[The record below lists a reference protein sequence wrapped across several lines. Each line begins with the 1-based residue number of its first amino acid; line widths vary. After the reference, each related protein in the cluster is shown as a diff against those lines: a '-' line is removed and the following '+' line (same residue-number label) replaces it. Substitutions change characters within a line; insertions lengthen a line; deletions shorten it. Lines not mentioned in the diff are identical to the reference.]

1 MARLRRADCGKLAGG
16 GLAVNQERPMLT
28 EDMKRIIREQPL
40 GYVASVG
47 ADGAPRVAPKA
58 TFVVVDDTTIAY
70 GDIRSPNTTR
80 NVRGDPRV
88 EVNFIDPFVRKGYR
102 FAGTAVVT
110 ERGEAGFDALFT
122 HFQHGA
128 LASRMRAIV
137 TIKVTR
143 ALPLASPV
151 YDDGRAEVDVRRN
164 WVTRFRKLQP
174 NGRYEE

>member
-1 MARLRRADCGKLAGG
+1 
-16 GLAVNQERPMLT
+16 MLT

-40 GYVASVG
+40 GYVATVG

-70 GDIRSPNTTR
+70 GDIRSPGTNR
-80 NVRGDPRV
+80 NLRTEPRV

-102 FAGTAVVT
+102 FAGTATVT
-110 ERGEAGFDALFT
+110 ERGEAAFDALFA
-122 HFQHGA
+122 HFKHSA

-137 TIKVTR
+137 AIKVAR
-143 ALPLASPV
+143 ALPLSSPV
-151 YDDGRAEVDVRRN
+151 YDDGRAEADVRRG

-174 NGRYEE
+174 NERYEE